1 MEKNGLYSV
10 TSVLSLIL
18 TRQELGAFIEC
29 RVESEAL
36 PDVHRNHLN
45 LDLQGKWNGW
55 LLGSS

>member
-45 LDLQGKWNGW
+45 LDLQGKSND
-55 LLGSS
+55 